1 MDRDQTVP
9 SGEAPR
15 ILPLECGKRISRD
28 RTPGRVG
35 RGLWS
40 EKGGPSN
47 GGAKNAAAYD
57 GLDGRRALRL
67 AAAANPRVDETLSDL
82 CGVA

>member
-1 MDRDQTVP
+1 MIP
-9 SGEAPR
+9 
-15 ILPLECGKRISRD
+15 PLNLGKD

-47 GGAKNAAAYD
+47 GGAKNAAAYE
-57 GLDGRRALRL
+57 GLDGR
-67 AAAANPRVDETLSDL
+67 
-82 CGVA
+82 